1 MLTLTLLSHKGGSG
15 KSTLA
20 LGLGVECATTR
31 GATCIIDIDPQGTA
45 VAWSDQRGED
55 NDPVVTATQPNRLGV
70 IQNTCK
76 DNGVAR
82 LIIDTPAGATESA
95 LAAAALAD
103 VIVIPCRPT
112 GPDMAAM
119 PRTARIAELAGRP
132 AIFVINQGESR
143 GDHNERAREAL
154 AILGKQ
160 HRIPTCPVTVM
171 RRIAHVRAY
180 ENGQTAREA
189 YPGSKAAA
197 ELEALEKW
205 ITDHHAETEK

>member
-31 GATCIIDIDPQGTA
+31 GATCIIDIDPQGTS
-45 VAWSDQRGED
+45 VTWSDQRGEQ
-55 NDPVVTATQPNRLGV
+55 NDPVVTATQPNRLGL
-70 IQNTCK
+70 IHDTCK
-76 DNGVAR
+76 ENGVER

-95 LAAAALAD
+95 LAAATIAD
-103 VIVIPCRPT
+103 IIVIPCRPT
-112 GPDMAAM
+112 GHDIAAM
-119 PRTARIAELAGRP
+119 PRTAKIAELAGGP
-132 AIFVINQGESR
+132 AVFVINQGESR
-143 GDHNERAREAL
+143 GDHNERTREAL
-154 AILGKQ
+154 AILGNK
-160 HRIPTCPVTVM
+160 HGIVTCPVTVM
-171 RRIAHVRAY
+171 RRIAHVRSY

-205 ITDHHAETEK
+205 ITDHHGRTKK